1 MPYII
6 TMTKKYYDR
15 TANGKGWQTKPIK
28 TETEQL
34 TETQYNN
41 TVSDDTQRFFRRLGG
56 SETAEKSYTCAGYN
70 ITRLT
75 SCNPDRTEK
84 HVRDFQFTWQERV
97 QA

>member
-6 TMTKKYYDR
+6 TMTKKYYER
-15 TANGKGWQTKPIK
+15 TASGKSWQTKPIK
-28 TETEQL
+28 TETGQL
-34 TETQYNN
+34 TDEQYRN
-41 TVSDDTQRFFRRLGG
+41 TVSEDTQRFFRRLGC

-84 HVRDFQFTWQERV
+84 HVREFSFNWQERG
-97 QA
+97 Q